1 MIRYVPFRLALI
13 LLVAAACGGSDS
25 SVTAQSTGTG
35 STQGASGFFITIS
48 NMSFSPL
55 DLRVP
60 PGATVTVVNK
70 DGMDHSVT
78 SEATVGSY
86 TPGAPSGVT
95 PFDTGAFAS
104 GQRTFTIPASVA
116 AGTVIP
122 YYCSVHRQAM
132 NTPNGTITIDPS
144 AQPTT
149 TSAPSTTTS
158 TPTTTMPMPTPTP
171 APGSGGY

>member
-1 MIRYVPFRLALI
+1 MIRHVPFSLALA
-13 LLVAAACGGSDS
+13 LLAGAGCGGSMPS
-25 SVTAQSTGTG
+25 SVSGQSTGAG
-35 STQGASGFFITIS
+35 GTQTASGFLITIS

-78 SEATVGSY
+78 SEASVGSY

-95 PFDTGAFAS
+95 PFDTGVFAS

-122 YYCSVHRQAM
+122 YYCTVHRQAM
-132 NTPNGTITIDPS
+132 TTPNGTITVDPS
-144 AQPTT
+144 AQPATT
-149 TSAPSTTTS
+149 ASTPSTTT
-158 TPTTTMPMPTPTP
+158 TPP
-171 APGSGGY
+171 APGPGGY